1 MAFLAI
7 ALFVVLMAFARD
19 YFGWT
24 DPKGMTTMAL
34 ICAFVFGVIAG
45 LKAKG

>member
-7 ALFVVLMAFARD
+7 MMFVGLFAFGRE

-24 DPKGMTTMAL
+24 DPTGHVQIAL
-34 ICAFVFGVIAG
+34 VCAFIFGIIAG